1 VSLNFENVLHCGTFF
16 CLEVSRKGTKSAR
29 RQRNH
34 FAAWLILRP
43 CVKYTAQYSTNLV
56 FIYAIMN
63 KEQIAQL
70 LGNNH
75 TQFIHQIQQLNDA
88 DLLFAPEGKWTAAQ
102 QLDHIVKSVSPVN
115 MAMGLPKFILKW
127 KFGVANRP
135 SKTYEGLVEKYTR
148 KLQEGGKAS
157 GRFVPE
163 PVGAD
168 AKEKLITAL
177 TKLVNQL
184 AHRTEKHSEEALDKY
199 ILPHPL
205 LGKLTLRE
213 MLYFTA
219 YHVQHHGML
228 VERGL
233 KSK

>member
-1 VSLNFENVLHCGTFF
+1 
-16 CLEVSRKGTKSAR
+16 
-29 RQRNH
+29 
-34 FAAWLILRP
+34 
-43 CVKYTAQYSTNLV
+43 
-56 FIYAIMN
+56 MN
-63 KEQIAQL
+63 KEQIAEL
-70 LGNNH
+70 LRNNH
-75 TQFIHQIQQLNDA
+75 AKFIQQIQQLNDA

-115 MAMGLPKFILKW
+115 MAIGLPKFILKW

-135 SKTYEGLVEKYTR
+135 SKTYEALVEKYSR

-163 PVGAD
+163 PIGAD
-168 AKEKLITAL
+168 AKERLIATL

-184 AHRTEKHSEEALDKY
+184 AHRTEKYSEEALDKY

-205 LGKLTLRE
+205 LGRLTLRE

-219 YHVQHHGML
+219 YHVEHHGEL
-228 VERGL
+228 IRKGL
-233 KSK
+233 SVK